1 MHFHASY
8 DSLSCRRRLF
18 IFYRKFYTPCKNIH
32 IDPAAVV
39 EEYCR
44 LKANMR
50 RMTSLHPCNV
60 ERDARVKNVAR
71 WHAVFLLMVRHRCQ
85 CRFVKYLMKVI
96 AFFDSYK
103 QNNSFW
109 SYSRQGVVYFRNMA
123 VPAVAQRR
131 REHVECIAKFHE
143 RLSTCSHQNCR
154 CSSAT
159 ITVVRSTVFAD
170 CLRKI

>member
-32 IDPAAVV
+32 IDHAAVV

-103 QNNSFW
+103 QTILFGLTPVKASSILEIW
-109 SYSRQGVVYFRNMA
+109 LSQLSRKEGGGMLNA
-123 VPAVAQRR
+123 
-131 REHVECIAKFHE
+131 
-143 RLSTCSHQNCR
+143 
-154 CSSAT
+154 
-159 ITVVRSTVFAD
+159 
-170 CLRKI
+170 